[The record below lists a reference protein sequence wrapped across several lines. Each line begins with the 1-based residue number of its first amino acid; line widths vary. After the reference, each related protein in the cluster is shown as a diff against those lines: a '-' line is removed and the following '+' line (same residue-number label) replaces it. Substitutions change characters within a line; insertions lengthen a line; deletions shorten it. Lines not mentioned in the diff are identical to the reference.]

1 MDDLGLKG
9 RDVSAITTGLA
20 GRYAAALYQL
30 AINSK
35 QVDPILQELNLFNE
49 LIEENEQLQKLVYSP
64 VFGSDEKSA
73 AITHLLRRAKAK
85 DLVVQFI
92 GTITKNGRL
101 FAIKEIISAFNK
113 EVEIKRGK
121 VSAEVV
127 SAIPLD
133 KKRIAQIH
141 KSILSL
147 SGAKDVSL
155 KMRVDSSLIGGLVI
169 RIGSRMID
177 TSLKTKLKRLE
188 VAMKGVA

>member
-1 MDDLGLKG
+1 MHDLGLKG

-30 AINSK
+30 ATNSK
-35 QVDPILQELNLFNE
+35 QVDSILQELNLFNQ

-73 AITHLLRRAKAK
+73 AITQLLRKAKAK

-133 KKRIAQIH
+133 EKRIAQIH
-141 KSILSL
+141 KSILSI

-169 RIGSRMID
+169 RIGSRMFD

>member
-1 MDDLGLKG
+1 MHDLGLKG

-30 AINSK
+30 ATNSK
-35 QVDPILQELNLFNE
+35 QVDSILQELNLFNQ

-73 AITHLLRRAKAK
+73 AITQLLRKAKAK
-85 DLVVQFI
+85 DLVVQFV
-92 GTITKNGRL
+92 GTIAKNGRL

-133 KKRIAQIH
+133 EKRIAQIH
-141 KSILSL
+141 KSILSI

-169 RIGSRMID
+169 RIGSRMFD

>member
-1 MDDLGLKG
+1 MHDLGLKG

-30 AINSK
+30 ATNSK
-35 QVDPILQELNLFNE
+35 QVDSILQELNLFNQ

-73 AITHLLRRAKAK
+73 AITQLLRKAKAK

-92 GTITKNGRL
+92 GTITNNGRL

-133 KKRIAQIH
+133 EKRIAQIH
-141 KSILSL
+141 KSILSI

-169 RIGSRMID
+169 RIGSRMFD

>member
-1 MDDLGLKG
+1 MHDLGLKG

-30 AINSK
+30 ATNSK
-35 QVDPILQELNLFNE
+35 QVDSILQELNLFNQ

-73 AITHLLRRAKAK
+73 VITQLLRKAKAK

-133 KKRIAQIH
+133 EKRIAQIH
-141 KSILSL
+141 KSILSI

-169 RIGSRMID
+169 RIGSRMFD

>member
-1 MDDLGLKG
+1 MHDLGLKG

-30 AINSK
+30 ATNSK
-35 QVDPILQELNLFNE
+35 QVDSILQELNLFNQ

-73 AITHLLRRAKAK
+73 AITQLLRKAKAK

-127 SAIPLD
+127 SSIPLD
-133 KKRIAQIH
+133 EKRIAQIH
-141 KSILSL
+141 KSILSI

-169 RIGSRMID
+169 RIGSRMFD

>member
-20 GRYAAALYQL
+20 DRYAAALYQL

-73 AITHLLRRAKAK
+73 AITQLLRKAKAK
-85 DLVVQFI
+85 DLVVQFV
-92 GTITKNGRL
+92 GTIAKNGRL

-113 EVEIKRGK
+113 EVEIKRGT

-141 KSILSL
+141 KSILSI

>member
-1 MDDLGLKG
+1 MGLKG

-64 VFGSDEKSA
+64 VFGSDDKSA
-73 AITHLLRRAKAK
+73 AITQLLRKAKAK
-85 DLVVQFI
+85 DLVVQFV
-92 GTITKNGRL
+92 GTIAKNGRL

-133 KKRIAQIH
+133 EKRIAQIH
-141 KSILSL
+141 KSILSI

>member
-73 AITHLLRRAKAK
+73 AITQLLRKAKAK
-85 DLVVQFI
+85 DLVVQFV
-92 GTITKNGRL
+92 GTIAKNGRL

-133 KKRIAQIH
+133 EKRIAQIH
-141 KSILSL
+141 KSILSI

>member
-1 MDDLGLKG
+1 M
-9 RDVSAITTGLA
+9 SAITTGLA
-20 GRYAAALYQL
+20 GRYAVALYQL
-30 AINSK
+30 AIDVR
-35 QVDPILQELNLFNE
+35 QVDSILQELNSFNK

-64 VFGSDEKSA
+64 VYGADEKSA
-73 AITHLLRRAKAK
+73 AITQLLRKAKAK

-92 GTITKNGRL
+92 GTIAKNGRL

-113 EVEIKRGK
+113 EVDIRRGK

-133 KKRIAQIH
+133 GERLSQIH
-141 KSILSL
+141 KSILSI
-147 SGAKDVSL
+147 AEAEDVSL
-155 KMRVDSSLIGGLVI
+155 QTRVDSSLIGGLVI
-169 RIGSRMID
+169 RIGSRMFD